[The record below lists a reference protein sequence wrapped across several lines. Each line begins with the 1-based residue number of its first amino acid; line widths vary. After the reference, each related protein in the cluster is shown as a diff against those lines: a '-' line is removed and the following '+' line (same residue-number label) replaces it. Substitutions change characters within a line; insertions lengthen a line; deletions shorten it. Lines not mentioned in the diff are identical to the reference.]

1 MTKNFPPPTLSFIP
15 ENAPFSAEQRTWL
28 SGFFAGLIS
37 ADGTV
42 VDGTRH
48 AGVAGG
54 GSRTDARCAR
64 GRRRR

>member
-1 MTKNFPPPTLSFIP
+1 MTKNFPPPTLSLIP

-42 VDGTRH
+42 VDGSVTPVSPEDRQ
-48 AGVAGG
+48 
-54 GSRTDARCAR
+54 RIDARCAR
-64 GRRRR
+64 GGRRR